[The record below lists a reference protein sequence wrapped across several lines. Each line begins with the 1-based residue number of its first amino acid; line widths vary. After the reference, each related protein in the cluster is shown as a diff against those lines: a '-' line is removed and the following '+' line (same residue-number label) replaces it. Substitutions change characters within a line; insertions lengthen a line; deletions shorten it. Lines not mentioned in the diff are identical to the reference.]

1 MAEQAR
7 ECTLGPWDLKLVSIG
22 DEISHAIAETTYPY
36 KNGADLEDMG
46 VNPEVFRF
54 SCIITNEDYD
64 KNYSA
69 LRNWFLSYFPE
80 PIELYHPD
88 HDTILYGY
96 PKNFSEATDR
106 RKRYAEFNFDF
117 EIANLQDETQAF
129 TDPTDVIYDETVEVN
144 NEVQIAV
151 ATEMQKVG
159 VPDIKG
165 DDWSLGDILNAVFEY
180 WGVIADTARTF
191 IDGMNQ
197 VIGIATGIIDQ
208 VKTTVDAI
216 SSSIDYIGSMS
227 GKLTECFQKCCD
239 SFTTLARK
247 ISGSSR
253 SKTEALAADLGEMLD
268 SMQRQG
274 IPDVLYAA
282 FATIAAATLANET
295 ANHISDD
302 EKRMGESIAAEKVVS
317 DDAEGREIAE
327 TKDAYIV
334 TPSDLED
341 SVATARKFI
350 NTVLPVAICPERL
363 KKQAATLTDAVLR
376 FKMEYMTTK
385 KVTLQHETPLH
396 KVCLDNGLGYKAAE
410 RLCALNA
417 VKNPTFMN
425 GEVLVYDK

>member
-1 MAEQAR
+1 MNEDVR
-7 ECTLGPWDLKLVSIG
+7 ECTLGPWELKLVSIG
-22 DEISHAIAETTYPY
+22 DEISHAIAETSYPY
-36 KNGADLEDMG
+36 KNGAELEDMG

-64 KNYSA
+64 KNYAA

-88 HDTILYGY
+88 HEIALYGY
-96 PKNFSEATDR
+96 PKNVSFSNDR
-106 RKRYAEFNFDF
+106 RKHFAQFDFDF
-117 EIANLQDETQAF
+117 EIANIQDETQAF
-129 TDPTDVIYDETVEVN
+129 TDPKDVTYEEAVEAN
-144 NEVQIAV
+144 ADVQAAI
-151 ATEMQKVG
+151 ATEMQKAG
-159 VPDIKG
+159 VPDIEG
-165 DDWSLGDILNAVFEY
+165 DGWSIGDFLNAVFEY

-191 IDGMNQ
+191 IDGINKVM
-197 VIGIATGIIDQ
+197 GIVTGIIDQ

-216 SSSIDYIGSMS
+216 SSSIDYLRNMS
-227 GKLTECFQKCCD
+227 GKMTECIQKCCD
-239 SFTTLARK
+239 SFTALSGKFSGNSKSKTATLAESLK
-247 ISGSSR
+247 
-253 SKTEALAADLGEMLD
+253 EMLV
-268 SMQRQG
+268 SLEG
-274 IPDVLYAA
+274 SPVYAA
-282 FATIAAATLANET
+282 FATLAASTLANET

-302 EKRMGESIAAEKVVS
+302 ETRMGESIAAEKVVS

-327 TKDAYIV
+327 TKEPYIV
-334 TPSDLED
+334 TPAELED
-341 SVATARKFI
+341 SVATVREFI

-385 KVTLQHETPLH
+385 KVTLQQETPLH

-425 GEVLVYDK
+425 GEVLVYES

>member
-64 KNYSA
+64 KNYAA

-88 HDTILYGY
+88 HEVALYGY
-96 PKNFSEATDR
+96 PKNVSFSNDR
-106 RKRYAEFNFDF
+106 RKHFAQFDFDF

-129 TDPTDVIYDETVEVN
+129 TDPKDVTYEEAVEAN
-144 NEVQIAV
+144 ADVQAAI
-151 ATEMQKVG
+151 ATEMQKAG
-159 VPDIKG
+159 VPDVEG
-165 DDWSLGDILNAVFEY
+165 DDWSLLDMWGSLGDAAREFASGVQNALAKVQ
-180 WGVIADTARTF
+180 GVIAT
-191 IDGMNQ
+191 
-197 VIGIATGIIDQ
+197 
-208 VKTTVDAI
+208 VKAPIDAI
-216 SSSIDYIGSMS
+216 STTIDYLDTIS
-227 GKLTECFQKCCD
+227 GKLMASLQGCCD
-239 SFTTLARK
+239 SFVALSRK
-247 ISGSSR
+247 AGISKSS
-253 SKTEALAADLGEMLD
+253 SSLSILAASMSEMLV
-268 SMQRQG
+268 SLEG
-274 IPDVLYAA
+274 SPVYAA
-282 FATIAAATLANET
+282 FATLAASTLANET
-295 ANHISDD
+295 AKHISDD
-302 EKRMGESIAAEKVVS
+302 ETRMGESIAAESVVS

-327 TKDAYIV
+327 TKEAYIV